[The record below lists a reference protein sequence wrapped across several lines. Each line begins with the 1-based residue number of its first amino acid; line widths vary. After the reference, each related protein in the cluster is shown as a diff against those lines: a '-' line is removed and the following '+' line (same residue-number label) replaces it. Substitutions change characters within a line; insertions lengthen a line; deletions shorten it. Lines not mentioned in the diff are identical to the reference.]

1 MRPERKA
8 PPAVHPELAS
18 EAAWLGRLLLAVAG
32 GVVVYWML
40 ITSGAIRLE
49 GEAWNWTISQ
59 SLPHLFV
66 ALSTAWAARLLMRG
80 ATRAPLVVA
89 LAAGGLIVVAIEG
102 LVHLVV
108 NGDLS
113 QISLAVRTDI
123 LTRTAM
129 LAIGVWASSYA
140 LRAERRPPPS

>member
-1 MRPERKA
+1 M
-8 PPAVHPELAS
+8 
-18 EAAWLGRLLLAVAG
+18 LLTVAG
-32 GVVVYWML
+32 GVVVYWL
-40 ITSGAIRLE
+40 LLASGAIRLE

-59 SLPHLFV
+59 SLGHLFV
-66 ALSTAWAARLLMRG
+66 ALTAAWAARLMVRG

-129 LAIGVWASSYA
+129 LAIGIWASSYA
-140 LRAERRPPPS
+140 LRAERRPPAP